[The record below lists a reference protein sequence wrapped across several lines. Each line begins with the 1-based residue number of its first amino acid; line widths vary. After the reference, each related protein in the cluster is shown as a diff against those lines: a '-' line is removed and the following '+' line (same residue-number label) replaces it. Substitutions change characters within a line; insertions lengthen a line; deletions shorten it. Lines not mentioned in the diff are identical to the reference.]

1 MVKAFLLI
9 QYYFFETKF
18 IWSKINKTILK
29 IDDVGSKEKY
39 IHIMQNRTQE
49 NALRKC
55 IVKQNII
62 YLIILIRKY
71 TFFPTMQLID
81 CSLINYNSMNQ
92 LK

>member
-1 MVKAFLLI
+1 MVKAFPLI

-55 IVKQNII
+55 YHSETKYYLLNYTYMEI
-62 YLIILIRKY
+62 YVFSHDATYRL
-71 TFFPTMQLID
+71 F
-81 CSLINYNSMNQ
+81 INE
-92 LK
+92 L